1 MTIQDI
7 LSGKGTV
14 IYHVTPANTVYEA
27 IEKMAEHNI
36 GALVVLDGDR
46 LCGILSERDY
56 RNKIILKGR
65 ASRETKVSEIMTDSV
80 ICVGPQHSVDYCLNI
95 MTQKKIRHLPVLD
108 DSQKLVG
115 VVSIGDLVKAT
126 IEQKNLEIEDLKGYI
141 FGGYPG

>member
-7 LSGKGTV
+7 LSRKGTV

-27 IEKMAEHNI
+27 IEKMAEYNV

-46 LCGILSERDY
+46 LCGIVSERDY

-65 ASRETKVSEIMTDSV
+65 ASRETKVSEIMTDRV
-80 ICVGPQHSVDYCLNI
+80 ICLGPQHSVDHGLNI

>member
-7 LSGKGTV
+7 LSRKGTV

-27 IEKMAEHNI
+27 IEKMAEYNV

-46 LCGILSERDY
+46 LCGIVSERDY

-65 ASRETKVSEIMTDSV
+65 ASRETKVSEIMTDRV
-80 ICVGPQHSVDYCLNI
+80 ICLGPQHSVDHGLNI

-126 IEQKNLEIEDLKGYI
+126 IEQKKS
-141 FGGYPG
+141 

>member
-7 LSGKGTV
+7 LSRKGTV

-27 IEKMAEHNI
+27 IEKMAEYNV

-46 LCGILSERDY
+46 LCGIVSERDY

-65 ASRETKVSEIMTDSV
+65 ASRETKVSEIMTDRV
-80 ICVGPQHSVDYCLNI
+80 ICLGPQHSVDHGLNI

-126 IEQKNLEIEDLKGYI
+126 IEQKNLEIENLKGYI